1 MQGAGHADTVSARPG
16 GVADSPVFPV
26 VFSSHIFLFYFLPLA
41 LLLYYA
47 SPRALKHLMLTLVSY
62 VFYGWWN
69 PWFTLLMLGSTVIDY
84 GCGKLITAEGASRR
98 QRKTGMVISVIS
110 NLSILAFFKYSAF
123 FAGNLSAAS
132 EAIGMGVVVLP
143 EFFYN
148 VVLPVGIS
156 FYTFQS
162 MSYSIDLYRG
172 HAVPAR
178 NFVDFACY
186 VSMFPQLVA
195 GPIVRYGSVADQLRD
210 RPHTI
215 EGFVAGFTR
224 FNWGFAKKIILAN
237 PMGVIAD
244 ACFGA
249 GEGVL
254 TAPMAW
260 LGVAAYAFQIYYD
273 FSAYSDMAIGLGR
286 MFGFQ
291 FPENFDSPYKSKSIT
306 EFWRRWHISLSSF
319 LRDYLY
325 IPLGGNRKGPSRTYL
340 NLMLVMLI
348 GGLWHGAQWTFVA
361 WGAIHGGMLAF
372 ERLMGKESWYAR
384 LPDPVRVGITFGI
397 VLITWV
403 FFRAENFEVA
413 SRYLGAMFGFGGDAP
428 ASAVLTGSLL
438 RPANL
443 FFFALCAGICWA
455 APRSARVL
463 EIMTP
468 VKVIGGLVLLVLGVG
483 LMFTQ
488 GFNPFLYFQF

>member
-1 MQGAGHADTVSARPG
+1 M
-16 GVADSPVFPV
+16 
-26 VFSSHIFLFYFLPLA
+26 VFSSHIFIFYFLPLA

-84 GCGKLITAEGASRR
+84 ACGKMITAEGAPHR
-98 QRKTGMVISVIS
+98 QRKTGMILSVVS
-110 NLSILAFFKYSAF
+110 NLSILAFFKYTAF
-123 FAGNLSAAS
+123 LAGNVSVAS
-132 EAIGMGVVVLP
+132 EMLGMGAVALP
-143 EFFYN
+143 DFFYN
-148 VVLPVGIS
+148 IVLPVGIS

-195 GPIVRYGSVADQLRD
+195 GPIVRYGSVADQLRE
-210 RPHTI
+210 RPHTV

-224 FNWGFAKKIILAN
+224 FNVGFAKKIILAN
-237 PMGVIAD
+237 PMGAIAD
-244 ACFGA
+244 QCFGA

-254 TAPMAW
+254 TTPMAW
-260 LGVAAYAFQIYYD
+260 IGVMAYAFQIYYD

-286 MFGFQ
+286 MFGFH

-325 IPLGGNRKGPSRTYL
+325 IPLGGNRKGPARTYI
-340 NLMLVMLI
+340 NLLLVMLI

-361 WGAIHGGMLAF
+361 WGAIHGGMLAL
-372 ERLMGKESWYAR
+372 ERLMGKDSWYAK
-384 LPDPVRVGITFGI
+384 LPDPLRVAITFVI

-413 SRYLGAMFGFGGDAP
+413 TRYLAAMFGQGGDADS
-428 ASAVLTGSLL
+428 SAILTGYLM
-438 RPANL
+438 RPANFL
-443 FFFALCAGICWA
+443 YLGLSAGICWFV
-455 APRSARVL
+455 PRSAELL
-463 EIMTP
+463 EKVTP
-468 VKVIGGLVLLVLGVG
+468 VKVIIALVLFVFSVA
-483 LMFTQ
+483 LMYTQ